1 MLEALQY
8 DFMRNALAAA
18 VLASFICG
26 IMGTIVV
33 SKRLVSMAGGVAHAA
48 YGGVGMALFFG
59 FTPQLG
65 ALGFALVS
73 SLFMAWATLKAQSR
87 ADTIVSITWA
97 VGMAIGVVFSD
108 LAPGYGG
115 DLMSY
120 LFGSILMVT
129 KRDIILMSVFALI
142 LCAFVPTFYGHLLVY
157 S

>member
-1 MLEALQY
+1 MTVSKMLEALQY

-48 YGGVGMALFFG
+48 YGGVGMALFG
-59 FTPQLG
+59 FSPQLG

-73 SLFMAWATLKAQSR
+73 SLLWHGRRSGAIQ

-97 VGMAIGVVFSD
+97 VGMAIGVVFSG
-108 LAPGYGG
+108 LAPGYGE
-115 DLMSY
+115 
-120 LFGSILMVT
+120 T
-129 KRDIILMSVFALI
+129 
-142 LCAFVPTFYGHLLVY
+142 
-157 S
+157 